1 MILGPTSH
9 LLYQFTL
16 PVNEHSQMITGP
28 YIYSLSLITMQT
40 VKKCIFFTQVCVCP
54 LTKEKLW
61 KTVLSWMRKTD
72 ECIDWTSISI
82 IYIEMK
88 KIWMSFDICH
98 SSLFVLYR
106 LKQRRNHTK
115 PDSRS
120 VGAVSANR
128 HWFISYSV
136 FCPDQVP
143 SHSMFGEHF

>member
-1 MILGPTSH
+1 MSTQKWSLTPIYDPP
-9 LLYQFTL
+9 LYT
-16 PVNEHSQMITGP
+16 
-28 YIYSLSLITMQT
+28 LSLITMQT
-40 VKKCIFFTQVCVCP
+40 VKNVFSSHTCVCP
-54 LTKEKLW
+54 LRKEKLR

-72 ECIDWTSISI
+72 GCIEWTSISI

-98 SSLFVLYR
+98 RSLFVLYR

-136 FCPDQVP
+136 FCPDQVS
-143 SHSMFGEHF
+143 SHSMFGEHFQSVICSSYI